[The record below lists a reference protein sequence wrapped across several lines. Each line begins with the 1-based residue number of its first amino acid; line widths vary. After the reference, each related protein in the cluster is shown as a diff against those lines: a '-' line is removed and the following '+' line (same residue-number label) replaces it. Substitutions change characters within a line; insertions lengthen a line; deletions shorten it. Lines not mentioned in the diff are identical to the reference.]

1 MVCVP
6 PSTHNKY
13 ICGHQSVSALENE
26 KCSTLGYVC
35 TVPPYTP
42 TPTPIPLLCSAVWGD
57 NRSILCGKIS
67 PLVGVLGTCAQTY
80 AHTYTRTHACMHVC
94 RHTCVH
100 AHMQT
105 YTQCTLL
112 SNPVHLSAIL
122 SAGIWI
128 ITSLISGGTLLNGSG
143 TRLVMPLPE
152 MGLCVTTITYY
163 GNKLWYIC
171 DKFNL
176 FWRCAMVCTWYTPD
190 HVPHNHGKQYII
202 HLWDACI
209 TRFTW

>member
-57 NRSILCGKIS
+57 NRSILCVKIS

-80 AHTYTRTHACMHVC
+80 THTYTRTHACMHACMCVGICVCMDTC
-94 RHTCVH
+94 RHTHSVH
-100 AHMQT
+100 YSVILYIFQPFSVLESES
-105 YTQCTLL
+105 LL
-112 SNPVHLSAIL
+112 ASYLEVLCSV
-122 SAGIWI
+122 G
-128 ITSLISGGTLLNGSG
+128 
-143 TRLVMPLPE
+143 LVQ
-152 MGLCVTTITYY
+152 G
-163 GNKLWYIC
+163 
-171 DKFNL
+171 
-176 FWRCAMVCTWYTPD
+176 
-190 HVPHNHGKQYII
+190 
-202 HLWDACI
+202 
-209 TRFTW
+209 